1 MNRED
6 ARGFFETYLE
16 TLKEVER
23 LDVSLRT
30 QRDWDTWRAALTA
43 RADFLHR
50 QYTQEW
56 TPMEEMFAVY
66 DADDGTLSEDMWRQ
80 FRDSL
85 QAFYASPVSDLAIVK
100 RGAEILLKHGER
112 CNDMEFQMQAYLY
125 LGYVNV
131 EYSRS
136 DKQDFGAKAV
146 YYYKKAA
153 DEWSRYGELDSTAI
167 HQAIVIS
174 LINLCVTCTVLGNIS
189 PEEGYRYW
197 QIMQQLQQDP
207 AFVQA
212 REKEPHLAQLLDT
225 YVERFKT
232 DGYAIAVTPKKPF
245 DPALRETLLSMAEEA
260 YAEFLRE
267 PEWKAGMFQALI
279 VKLECEESRG
289 HKTTNEC
296 WDTLHRFYYAT
307 HDKAASEEGIDVISY
322 YATCLETLIAYLA
335 ACDMPRAEKRA
346 YFKGYQQEIQSFIN
360 NHSKDVYTLNSAL
373 EALAFL
379 PESYMLF
386 DTADEKIDFLY
397 QLVTV
402 RHCTTFLHCQMV
414 CKFAEAI
421 LSAMI
426 SDAPEL
432 LVGYHGLQDE
442 TAVQARREELLS
454 FIHNAALLH
463 DMGKN
468 AMLTI
473 IETQH
478 RPLTDDEF
486 AIIRQHPSKGA
497 EYLSIDPDL
506 ARYRDITNGHHKFY
520 NGKGGYP
527 ADFDNTA
534 SPERIMIDV
543 ITLCDCLDAATDCY
557 GRNYRTAKTVDQ
569 VLDEFRRDSGVRY
582 NPEITRLMCASSE
595 LQQTLRDI
603 AGEQRIKIYYD
614 TYQKYFM

>member
-1 MNRED
+1 MNKED
-6 ARGFFETYLE
+6 VSDFFEKYLE
-16 TLKEVER
+16 TLKR
-23 LDVSLRT
+23 INQLDVSIRT
-30 QRDWDTWRAALTA
+30 QRDWDTWRAALIT

-50 QYTQEW
+50 QYTQEQI
-56 TPMEEMFAVY
+56 PLEEILAVL
-66 DADDGTLSEDMWRQ
+66 DADDGRVPEDVWQQ

-85 QAFYASPVSDLAIVK
+85 HAFYISPVSDLAMVK
-100 RGAEILLKHGER
+100 RCAEILLRHGEH
-112 CNDMEFQMQAYLY
+112 CNDKVSRMRAYMY

-131 EYSRS
+131 EYSRIVR
-136 DKQDFGAKAV
+136 QDFGAKAV

-153 DEWSRYGELDSTAI
+153 DEWIHYGETTNTDI
-167 HQAIVIS
+167 HHAIVIS
-174 LINLCVTCTVLGNIS
+174 LINLCVTCTGLGDVS

-197 QIMQQLQQDP
+197 RIMMQLQQDP
-207 AFVQA
+207 AFIQA
-212 REKEPHLAQLLDT
+212 REKEPQVAGLLDT
-225 YVERFKT
+225 YVERYKT
-232 DGYAIAVTPKKPF
+232 DGYAISVTPKKPF
-245 DPALRETLLSMAEEA
+245 DPALREKLMAMAEEA
-260 YAEFLRE
+260 YAEYLRE
-267 PEWKAGMFQALI
+267 PEWKAEMFQALI
-279 VKLECEESRG
+279 IKLECEESRG
-289 HKTTNEC
+289 HKTANEC
-296 WDTLHRFYYAT
+296 WDTLHKFYYAT
-307 HDKAASEEGIDVISY
+307 HEKAASEDIDVISY
-322 YATCLETLIAYLA
+322 YATCLEALIQFLA
-335 ACDMPRAEKRA
+335 ACDMPSAEKRT
-346 YFKGYQQEIQSFIN
+346 YFKGYQQEIQTFIN
-360 NHSKDVYTLNSAL
+360 NHSKNIYTLNSAL
-373 EALAFL
+373 EVLAFL

-397 QLVTV
+397 RLVTV
-402 RHCTTFLHCQMV
+402 RHCTTFLHSQMV

-432 LVGYHGLQDE
+432 LVGYHGLQDVA
-442 TAVQARREELLS
+442 AVQAQQGALLS

-478 RPLTDDEF
+478 RPLNDDEF
-486 AIIRQHPSKGA
+486 TIIRQHPSKGA

-557 GRNYRTAKTVDQ
+557 GRSYHTAKTVDQ
-569 VLDEFRRDSGVRY
+569 VLEEFSRDSGVRY
-582 NPEITRLMCASSE
+582 NPEITRLMCSSAE
-595 LQQTLRDI
+595 LQRTLRDI

>member
-1 MNRED
+1 MNKED
-6 ARGFFETYLE
+6 VRRYFENYLE
-16 TLKEVER
+16 MLKEVER
-23 LDVSLRT
+23 LDVSVRT
-30 QRDWDTWRAALTA
+30 QRDWDTWRAALTE

-50 QYTQEW
+50 QYTQERE
-56 TPMEEMFAVY
+56 PLEEMLAVL
-66 DADDGTLSEDMWRQ
+66 DRDDDSLSEDTWRQ

-85 QAFYASPVSDLAIVK
+85 HAFYASPVSDLAIVK

-112 CNDMEFQMQAYLY
+112 CNHTEFRMQAYMY
-125 LGYVNV
+125 LGYVNI
-131 EYSRS
+131 EYSRIVR
-136 DKQDFGAKAV
+136 QDFAAKAV

-153 DEWSRYGELDSTAI
+153 DEWIHYGETTSFGI
-167 HQAIVIS
+167 HQAIIIS
-174 LINLCVTCTVLGNIS
+174 LINLCITCTALGEIS

-197 QIMQQLQQDP
+197 QVMMQLQQDP
-207 AFVQA
+207 AFIQA
-212 REKEPHLAQLLDT
+212 REKEPHLAQQLDT
-225 YVERFKT
+225 YVERYKT
-232 DGYAIAVTPKKPF
+232 DGYAISVTPKKPF
-245 DPALRETLLSMAEEA
+245 DPALRETLMSMAEEA

-267 PEWKAGMFQALI
+267 PEWKAEMYQALI
-279 VKLECEESRG
+279 IKLECEESRG
-289 HKTTNEC
+289 HKTANEC

-307 HDKAASEEGIDVISY
+307 HKDAASEDIDVISY
-322 YATCLETLIAYLA
+322 YATCLEALIQFLA
-335 ACDMPRAEKRA
+335 VCDMPSEEKRT
-346 YFKGYQQEIQSFIN
+346 YFKGYQREIQAFIN
-360 NHSKDVYTLNSAL
+360 NHSKNIYTLNSAL
-373 EALAFL
+373 EVLAFL

-397 QLVTV
+397 RLVTV
-402 RHCTTFLHCQMV
+402 RHCTTFLHSQMV

-421 LSAMI
+421 LSAVI

-432 LVGYHGLQDE
+432 LVGYHGLRDVDD
-442 TAVQARREELLS
+442 VQSRRDALLS

-478 RPLTDDEF
+478 RPLDDDEF

-527 ADFDNTA
+527 ANFDNTA

-557 GRNYRTAKTVDQ
+557 GRNYHTAKTVDQ
-569 VLDEFRRDSGVRY
+569 VLEEFRRDSGVRY
-582 NPEITRLMCASSE
+582 NPDITRLLCSSAE